1 MLYLV
6 DLSVDSMLLI
16 AMVSWLHFAL
26 TILKYAQ
33 IRTVAGVHSGGGR
46 LGGSEGKFRLGVAMG
61 GNECALA
68 VYFFRPR
75 GSLQGLSVIGAAAR
89 LATSEFGQTV
99 DRLRHL

>member
-6 DLSVDSMLLI
+6 DLSVDFMLLI

-46 LGGSEGKFRLGVAMG
+46 LGGSEGKFDLASRWEATSARLR
-61 GNECALA
+61 CIFSDL
-68 VYFFRPR
+68 
-75 GSLQGLSVIGAAAR
+75 AAAYK
-89 LATSEFGQTV
+89 ASQ
-99 DRLRHL
+99 